1 MINLRD
7 YYLNNSIKVGR
18 IHYVPKRYLAGMIS
32 LHMGEKASSIFK
44 TFKDVFKSNALYR
57 EGFDAFV
64 DEAFVLGPVYK
75 VESLKDEKFQG
86 MTLSEDYPFTS
97 SINNG
102 FILIKEFLGVDSV
115 TDFSEEI
122 LYRLMHVRYHEFAE
136 FLRTKE
142 KVVNCGIDQNMFD
155 FVIAR
160 ECLAN
165 QETKSPEEIE
175 SLFFSL
181 LINSELLGLVFDNI
195 KGANEYR
202 CLRTLRSLSLSSYDP
217 RFEIVSLERLKGL
230 SIDELFYHFGT
241 NINIYVNVLNYYS
254 DDADTV
260 IPQLF
265 KNYISSIDPF
275 YYEVL
280 RRREKETL
288 EEIGQSHNVTRERIR
303 QIEAVEIDKFND
315 FYYENLCSDSKNLI
329 FVFPYI
335 SRIFPLS
342 LYKDTLGD
350 DYDAFRNIFKS
361 LKYVGEAKYV
371 KELDAVVESENV
383 LSQFN
388 RIVDEVL
395 GDYFKKV
402 DLDEKVKT
410 CLESLEDYGFS
421 ADTIKYYISSAY
433 KGKNTAYVKHG
444 VRLSRAFQVET
455 ILESHFDEGFHFS
468 DEEQIKEFNKYA
480 YEEFGDIIFSEEEIA
495 TPTKHS
501 ILAIIERS
509 NVRLV
514 ARGTYIHKSKAHDL
528 SMELVEKIST
538 YLNEK
543 NRPVA
548 YSNLFETFQP
558 ELEELGI
565 TNKYAL
571 QGAMSIYEGA
581 LFKGK
586 RDYVMPVEIK
596 QTLRENMNAWIKS
609 RQEIFTYNDFEK
621 EFKGAAWSVFISALY
636 EAGGTAYYWRQGYV
650 NVNSLN
656 ISEEDK
662 NKLRQLVSFLIGQY
676 HNEYCSANEIFNL
689 VNIQM
694 HEFIIVH
701 GMKYS
706 YDLFSVLQVLFAD
719 EFKFQRPLIGSMN
732 AVFETKYEILDGYLA
747 TKNIVN
753 LTKLRKFIDS
763 KIANKTTNYY
773 TIYDII
779 IDKWNEFVP
788 IDVDTIVSKES
799 LNVSE
804 KELTRLDVI
813 IEMLLEEKNILNIE
827 EDIVNKFIFKELAG
841 IQTNRYLVFGLVNTY
856 FRDKYSVYEET
867 KHYRGGT
874 FYIKTKL

>member
-7 YYLNNSIKVGR
+7 YFLNNSIKVGR

-32 LHMGEKASSIFK
+32 LHIGEKASSIFK
-44 TFKDVFKSNALYR
+44 VFKDVFKTNAQYR

-64 DEAFVLGPVYK
+64 EEAFVLGPVHK

-86 MTLSEDYPFTS
+86 MTLNEDYPFTS

-102 FILIKEFLGVDSV
+102 FRLIKEFLGVDSV

-122 LYRLMHVRYHEFAE
+122 SYRLMHVRYHEFAE

-165 QETKSPEEIE
+165 QETKKPEEIE

-195 KGANEYR
+195 KGANEHR
-202 CLRTLRSLSLSSYDP
+202 CLSTLRSLSLSSYDP
-217 RFEIVSLERLKGL
+217 RFEIVSLEVLREL

-260 IPQLF
+260 VPQLF

-303 QIEAVEIDKFND
+303 QVEAVEIDKFND

-350 DYDAFRNIFKS
+350 YYDAFRNIFKS
-361 LKYVGEAKYV
+361 LKYVGESKYV

-383 LSQFN
+383 LSQFK

-402 DLDEKVKT
+402 DLDEKVRT
-410 CLESLEDYGFS
+410 CLESLEDYGFN

-433 KGKNTAYVKHG
+433 KDKDTAYVKHG

-468 DEEQIKEFNKYA
+468 DEEQIKELNKYA

-495 TPTKHS
+495 TPTKHTIQA
-501 ILAIIERS
+501 ILERS

-528 SMELVEKIST
+528 PMELVEKIST

-558 ELEELGI
+558 ELEKLGI

-609 RQEIFTYNDFEK
+609 RQELFTYNDFEK
-621 EFKGAAWSVFISALY
+621 EFKGVAWSVFISALY
-636 EAGGTAYYWRQGYV
+636 EAGGTAYYWQQGYI

-676 HNEYCSANEIFNL
+676 HNEYCSADEIFNL

-694 HEFIIVH
+694 HEFITGH

-799 LNVSE
+799 LSISD

-813 IEMLLEEKNILNIE
+813 IEMLLEEKDTLNIE

-856 FRDKYSVYEET
+856 FHDKYSVYEEA

-874 FYIKTKL
+874 FYIKAK

>member
-44 TFKDVFKSNALYR
+44 VFKDAFKTNAQYR
-57 EGFDAFV
+57 QGFDAFV
-64 DEAFVLGPVYK
+64 EETFILGPVHK
-75 VESLKDEKFQG
+75 VESLKDEKYQG

-102 FILIKEFLGVDSV
+102 FRLIKEFLGVDSV
-115 TDFSEEI
+115 ADFSEEI
-122 LYRLMHVRYHEFAE
+122 SYRLMHVRYHEFAE

-155 FVIAR
+155 YVIAR

-165 QETKSPEEIE
+165 QETKNPEEIE

-202 CLRTLRSLSLSSYDP
+202 CLRALKSLSLSSYDP
-217 RFEIVSLERLKGL
+217 RFEIVSLEGLKEL

-265 KNYISSIDPF
+265 KNYISSIDSF

-288 EEIGQSHNVTRERIR
+288 DEIGQSHNVTRERIR
-303 QIEAVEIDKFND
+303 QIEAAEIDKFNE

-335 SRIFPLS
+335 SRIFPLN

-383 LSQFN
+383 LSQFK
-388 RIVDEVL
+388 RIVDEVF

-402 DLDEKVKT
+402 DLDEKVQT

-433 KGKNTAYVKHG
+433 KDKNTAYVKHG
-444 VRLSRAFQVET
+444 VRLSKASQVEI
-455 ILESHFDEGFHFS
+455 ILEAHFDEGFHFS
-468 DEEQIKEFNKYA
+468 DEEQIKELNKYA
-480 YEEFGDIIFSEEEIA
+480 YEEFGDIFFSEEEIA
-495 TPTKHS
+495 TQTKHTVQ
-501 ILAIIERS
+501 AIIERS

-514 ARGTYIHKSKAHDL
+514 GRGTYVHKTKAHEL
-528 SMELVEKIST
+528 PMELVKKISA

-543 NRPVA
+543 NRAVA
-548 YSNLFETFQP
+548 YSNLFETFQT
-558 ELEELGI
+558 ELEELEI

-596 QTLRENMNAWIKS
+596 QTLRESMSAWIKS
-609 RQEIFTYNDFEK
+609 RQELFTYNDFEK
-621 EFKGAAWSVFISALY
+621 EFKGVAWSVFISALY
-636 EAGGTAYYWRQGYV
+636 EAGVTAYYWQQGYV
-650 NVNSLN
+650 NVDSLN

-676 HNEYCSANEIFNL
+676 HNEYCSADEIFNL

-694 HEFIIVH
+694 HEFITGH

-747 TKNIVN
+747 NKNIVN
-753 LTKLRKFIDS
+753 LTKLRKFIDN

-799 LNVSE
+799 LTISE

-813 IEMLLEEKNILNIE
+813 VEMLLEEKDTLNIE

-841 IQTNRYLVFGLVNTY
+841 IQTNRYLVFGLINTY
-856 FRDKYSVYEET
+856 FRDKYSVYEES

-874 FYIKTKL
+874 FYIKNK

>member
-1 MINLRD
+1 MINLRN

-18 IHYVPKRYLAGMIS
+18 AHYVPKRYLAGMIS

-44 TFKDVFKSNALYR
+44 VFKDVFKTNAPYR
-57 EGFDAFV
+57 EGFDTFV
-64 DEAFVLGPVYK
+64 EETFNLGPVHK
-75 VESLKDEKFQG
+75 IESLKDEKYQG
-86 MTLSEDYPFTS
+86 MTLCEDYPFTS

-102 FILIKEFLGVDSV
+102 FRLIKEFLGIDSV
-115 TDFSEEI
+115 ADFSEEI
-122 LYRLMHVRYHEFAE
+122 SYRLMHVRYHEFAD

-142 KVVNCGIDQNMFD
+142 KVINCGIDQNMFD

-165 QETKSPEEIE
+165 QEAKTTEEIE

-181 LINSELLGLVFDNI
+181 LINSELLGLVYDNV
-195 KGANEYR
+195 KDANEFR
-202 CLRTLRSLSLSSYDP
+202 CLRALRSLSLSSYDP
-217 RFEIVSLERLKGL
+217 LFEIVSLENLKEL

-241 NINIYVNVLNYYS
+241 NINMYVNVLNYYS

-303 QIEAVEIDKFND
+303 QIEAAEIEKFND

-329 FVFPYI
+329 FVFPNV

-361 LKYVGEAKYV
+361 LKYVGESKFV

-383 LSQFN
+383 LSQFY
-388 RIVDEVL
+388 RIVNEVL

-402 DLDEKVKT
+402 DLDEKVQT
-410 CLESLEDYGFS
+410 CLESLGDYGFS

-433 KGKNTAYVKHG
+433 KDKNTAYVKYG

-455 ILESHFDEGFHFS
+455 ILEAHFDEGFHFS
-468 DEEQIKEFNKYA
+468 DEEQIRELNKYA
-480 YEEFGDIIFSEEEIA
+480 NEEFGDIIFSDEEIA
-495 TPTKHS
+495 TPSNHNVQ
-501 ILAIIERS
+501 AVVERS

-528 SMELVEKIST
+528 TMELVEKISA

-543 NRPVA
+543 NRAVA

-586 RDYVMPVEIK
+586 RDYVMPVEIEK
-596 QTLRENMNAWIKS
+596 TLRESMDAWIKS
-609 RQEIFTYNDFEK
+609 RQGLFTYNDFEK
-621 EFKGAAWSVFISALY
+621 EFKGAAWSVFMSSLY
-636 EAGGTAYYWRQGYV
+636 EAGGIAYYWQQGYV
-650 NVNSLN
+650 NVKTLT

-662 NKLRQLVSFLIGQY
+662 NKLRQLVLFLIGQY
-676 HNEYCSANEIFNL
+676 HNEYCSADEIFSL

-694 HEFIIVH
+694 HEFITCN

-706 YDLFSVLQVLFAD
+706 YDLFSVLQVLFAAD
-719 EFKFQRPLIGSMN
+719 FKFQRPLIGGKN

-753 LTKLRKFIDS
+753 LTKLRKFLDS
-763 KIANKTTNYY
+763 KATEYY
-773 TIYDII
+773 TIYEIVL
-779 IDKWNEFVP
+779 DKWNEFVP
-788 IDVDTIVSKES
+788 IDVDTIVRKES
-799 LNVSE
+799 LNVIE
-804 KELTRLDVI
+804 KEITRLDVI
-813 IEMLLEEKNILNIE
+813 IEMLLEEKDTLNIE

-841 IQTNRYLVFGLVNTY
+841 IQTNKYLVFGLVNS
-856 FRDKYSVYEET
+856 FLHDKYSVSANPN
-867 KHYRGGT
+867 KYRGGT
-874 FYIKTKL
+874 FFIKNK

>member
-7 YYLNNSIKVGR
+7 YYLKNSIKVGR
-18 IHYVPKRYLAGMIS
+18 THYVPKRYLAGMLS

-44 TFKDVFKSNALYR
+44 IFKDVFNTNASYR

-64 DEAFVLGPVYK
+64 EEVCVLGPVHK
-75 VESLKDEKFQG
+75 VESLKNEKYQG
-86 MTLSEDYPFTS
+86 MTLNEDYPFTS

-102 FILIKEFLGVDSV
+102 FRLIKEFLGVDSV
-115 TDFSEEI
+115 TEFSEEI
-122 LYRLMHVRYHEFAE
+122 SYRLMHVRYHEFAE

-155 FVIAR
+155 FVVAR

-165 QETKSPEEIE
+165 QETKNLKEIE

-181 LINSELLGLVFDNI
+181 LINSELLELVFDNI

-202 CLRTLRSLSLSSYDP
+202 CVRALRSLSLSSYDP
-217 RFEIVSLERLKGL
+217 RFEIVSLEGLKEL

-241 NINIYVNVLNYYS
+241 NINIYVNILNYYS

-303 QIEAVEIDKFND
+303 QIESVEIDKFNE

-329 FVFPYI
+329 FVFPYL
-335 SRIFPLS
+335 SRIFSLS

-361 LKYVGEAKYV
+361 LKYVGEPKYV

-383 LSQFN
+383 LSQFK

-402 DLDEKVKT
+402 DLDEKVQT
-410 CLESLEDYGFS
+410 CLESLEDYGFNT
-421 ADTIKYYISSAY
+421 DIIKCYISNAY
-433 KGKNTAYVKHG
+433 KDKDTAYVKNG
-444 VRLSRAFQVET
+444 VRLSKAFQVAT

-468 DEEQIKEFNKYA
+468 DEEQIRELNKYA
-480 YEEFGDIIFSEEEIA
+480 YEEFGDVVFSDEEIA
-495 TPTKHS
+495 TPTKHTVQAV
-501 ILAIIERS
+501 LERS

-514 ARGTYIHKSKAHDL
+514 GRGTYIHVSKAHDL
-528 SMELVEKIST
+528 PMELVEKIST

-543 NRPVA
+543 NRAVA
-548 YSNLFETFQP
+548 YSNLFETFHA

-571 QGAMSIYEGA
+571 QGAMSIYEGS

-596 QTLRENMNAWIKS
+596 QTLRESMNAWIKS
-609 RQEIFTYNDFEK
+609 RTGLFTFDDFGK
-621 EFKGAAWSVFISALY
+621 EFKGVAWSVFISALY
-636 EAGGTAYYWRQGYV
+636 EAGGTAYYWQQGYV
-650 NVNSLN
+650 NVKSLN
-656 ISEEDK
+656 ISDEDK

-676 HNEYCSANEIFNL
+676 HNEYCSADEIFNL

-694 HEFIIVH
+694 HDFITEN

-706 YDLFSVLQVLFAD
+706 YDLFSVLQELFAD
-719 EFKFQRPLIGSMN
+719 EFKFQRPLIGSEN
-732 AVFETKYEILDGYLA
+732 AVFETKYELLDGYLA
-747 TKNIVN
+747 SKNTVN
-753 LTKLRKFIDS
+753 LTKLRKFLDS
-763 KIANKTTNYY
+763 KVANKVSGYY
-773 TIYDII
+773 TIYEIVL
-779 IDKWNEFVP
+779 DKWNEFVSV
-788 IDVDTIVSKES
+788 DVDTIVRKET

-804 KELTRLDVI
+804 KEITRLDVI
-813 IEMLLEEKNILNIE
+813 IEMLLEEKETLNIE
-827 EDIVNKFIFKELAG
+827 DDIVQKFIFKELAG

-856 FRDKYSVYEET
+856 LHDKYVLSSDAN
-867 KHYRGGT
+867 KYRGGT
-874 FYIKTKL
+874 FFIKAK